1 MVYFFY
7 TVFRSGK
14 KWHMQ
19 QPKYITKK
27 PEYRILLELIRKHK
41 LFLSKGKGYNIQAII
56 RTLHIDPKTARK
68 WLNTLKVQEAI
79 SEEIEFYVSKM
90 QEVGSQDWRMW
101 ARQIEFASKHKDED
115 TDEMGSN
122 VIIIKDKEKGIFR
135 ITDQLP
141 I

>member
-1 MVYFFY
+1 MSILEFN
-7 TVFRSGK
+7 SGNY
-14 KWHMQ
+14 WCMEH
-19 QPKYITKK
+19 PKYITKK
-27 PEYRILLELIRKHK
+27 AEYRILLELIKKHK
-41 LFLSKGKGYNIQAII
+41 LFLSKGKGYNIQAIV

-68 WLNTLKVQEAI
+68 WLNTPKVQEAI

-101 ARQIEFASKHKDED
+101 ARQIEFATKSKEED
-115 TDEMGSN
+115 SEEMGSN

-135 ITDQLP
+135 ITDQES